1 MEMGK
6 FNVDDHCIYY
16 CVQESHKR
24 IVATFM
30 INKRIL
36 NAIYIFN
43 GIPIKLPMAFF
54 TLLEEI
60 ILNFIWKHKRPQT
73 TKEVLR
79 LL

>member
-36 NAIYIFN
+36 NAISKIYFVEFQKQQNDFSSFLRKTIQDHSY
-43 GIPIKLPMAFF
+43 PIQC
-54 TLLEEI
+54 
-60 ILNFIWKHKRPQT
+60 PQH
-73 TKEVLR
+73 
-79 LL
+79 